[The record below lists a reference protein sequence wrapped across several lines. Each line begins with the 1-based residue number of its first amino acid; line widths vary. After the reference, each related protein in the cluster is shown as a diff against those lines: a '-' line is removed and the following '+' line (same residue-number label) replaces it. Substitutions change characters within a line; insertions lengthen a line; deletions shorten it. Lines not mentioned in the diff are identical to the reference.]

1 MNKIKDFSFKSML
14 ESGVI
19 IMIIPL
25 VYFLFKGVSI
35 GTMLLY
41 IFTGITI
48 AHLYKMWLIYNEVT
62 KNNNQEEYKKVAKQ
76 TKTTVLVFSVLSFI
90 WLVLALIG
98 IFFSEE
104 IIVDEELKV
113 AFIFEIIL
121 ISSILLVSLRITNNL
136 YNILYENKQN
146 D

>member
-25 VYFLFKGVSI
+25 VYFLFQGVGINS
-35 GTMLLY
+35 MPLY

-48 AHLYKMWLIYNEVT
+48 SHLYKMWLIYDEVT
-62 KNNNQEEYKKVAKQ
+62 KNNNKEEYKKVAKQ
-76 TKTTVLVFSVLSFI
+76 TKTTVLVFSVITFI
-90 WLVLALIG
+90 LILLALIG

-136 YNILYENKQN
+136 YDRLFEGK
-146 D
+146 